1 MEYWNDDY
9 QVEVDSIS
17 RYLKNNFEP
26 INIIQNGLDTIPD
39 NKLVD
44 AVIQLAWQY
53 FERTFINRRD
63 LLNKYTQFNQK
74 HLEERARP
82 MLDTLEANKLIF
94 LSNLLRVVYEYYFW
108 VQNSFRMPVFMS
120 TNILERLDKLVPS
133 SEYET
138 QFIWIERSLPS
149 ALTMDM
155 LTSPE
160 FKTMRAMANDV
171 NGFEEKFDE
180 KVNKGM
186 EKANEKIESY
196 KKEIKPLILKANQ
209 SQKSLSEYEE
219 KLTEYKNDYNF
230 VLLSKAFS
238 NLLQAKRSELSKNKT
253 TTNRLFT
260 FLAFIPLL
268 VLINHI
274 FGFYKVEINI
284 DAIAYYLPILSL
296 EVLVFYY
303 MRLYYIE
310 GRTIKTQILQI
321 EQRLSLCEFIHD
333 YVETKNKTGADKDSW
348 SLFEKLIFSPIQLSS
363 ENIPSLLDGASAVA
377 EVVGKVIP
385 KEIKS

>member
-26 INIIQNGLDTIPD
+26 INAIQNGLDTTPD

-44 AVIQLAWQY
+44 TVILLAWQY

-63 LLNKYTQFNQK
+63 LLNKYTKFNQK
-74 HLEERARP
+74 HLEERGRP
-82 MLDTLEANKLIF
+82 MLETLEANKLIF
-94 LSNLLRVVYEYYFW
+94 LSNLLRVIYEYYFW
-108 VQNSFRMPVFMS
+108 VQDSFRAPVFMS
-120 TNILERLDKLVPS
+120 TNLLERLDKLVPS
-133 SEYET
+133 SEYDT

-160 FKTMRAMANDV
+160 FKAMKVMANDI
-171 NGFEEKFDE
+171 NGFEEKFDD
-180 KVNKGM
+180 KINKGL
-186 EKANEKIESY
+186 EKANEKIENY

-238 NLLQAKRSELSKNKT
+238 NLLQTKRSELSKNNIITSRFFK
-253 TTNRLFT
+253 
-260 FLAFIPLL
+260 FLALIPLL

-296 EVLVFYY
+296 EVLIFYY

-333 YVETKNKTGADKDSW
+333 YVDTKNRTGADKDSW

-377 EVVGKVIP
+377 DVVGKVIP
-385 KEIKS
+385 KEMK

>member
-9 QVEVDSIS
+9 QIEVDSIS

-26 INIIQNGLDTIPD
+26 INIIHNGLDAIPD

-44 AVIQLAWQY
+44 VVIQLAWQY

-160 FKTMRAMANDV
+160 FKTMRVMANDV
-171 NGFEEKFDE
+171 NGFEEKFNE

-186 EKANEKIESY
+186 EKANEKIES
-196 KKEIKPLILKANQ
+196 
-209 SQKSLSEYEE
+209 
-219 KLTEYKNDYNF
+219 
-230 VLLSKAFS
+230 
-238 NLLQAKRSELSKNKT
+238 
-253 TTNRLFT
+253 
-260 FLAFIPLL
+260 
-268 VLINHI
+268 
-274 FGFYKVEINI
+274 
-284 DAIAYYLPILSL
+284 
-296 EVLVFYY
+296 
-303 MRLYYIE
+303 
-310 GRTIKTQILQI
+310 
-321 EQRLSLCEFIHD
+321 
-333 YVETKNKTGADKDSW
+333 
-348 SLFEKLIFSPIQLSS
+348 
-363 ENIPSLLDGASAVA
+363 
-377 EVVGKVIP
+377 
-385 KEIKS
+385 